1 MGEQTQ
7 FNPGDHA
14 PNNGTYI
21 ETGERD
27 RIMGINDPLTI
38 DLKKGE
44 SFPDTKND
52 DRKWVRKK
60 K

>member
-7 FNPGDHA
+7 FNPGDRA
-14 PNNGTYI
+14 PNDGQYM
-21 ETGERD
+21 EDGVRD
-27 RIMGINDPLTI
+27 RIMGIENPQI
-38 DLKKGE
+38 ISLKKGE
-44 SFPDTKND
+44 KFPDTKND